1 MNQSKGIRE
10 IAMPKKKLLVVDEEP
25 QIVESLRE
33 TFAAQ
38 YEVLVAKSGEEAIR
52 RAVLEHPNCILLDIM
67 MPQLGGFMLCEILK
81 SIKQTKL
88 LPVLFMGVK
97 PRHEVWA
104 TAQELGALDYLE
116 KPFPMSKASDAVTCA
131 LQVAPVERRRS
142 PRLSLKVPIT
152 VRGKDI
158 HGNKIEV
165 GVETV
170 DVTRYG
176 ALMRLPVQIA
186 VGQEV
191 EICQS
196 YLPESGELAVR
207 TMARVV
213 WIDEEGVIGPYWHG
227 MEFVSPSSQWLE
239 QR

>member
-1 MNQSKGIRE
+1 MDNKR
-10 IAMPKKKLLVVDEEP
+10 LLVVDEEP
-25 QIVESLRE
+25 QIVESLLK
-33 TFAAQ
+33 TFAPQ
-38 YEVLVAKSGEEAIR
+38 YEVLVARSGEEAIR
-52 RAVLEHPNCILLDIM
+52 RAVLDHPNCILLDIM

-88 LPVLFMGVK
+88 IPILFMGAK

-116 KPFPMSKASDAVTCA
+116 KPFTIAKISDAVTCA
-131 LQVAPVERRRS
+131 MQVAPVERRRS
-142 PRLSLKVPIT
+142 PRVNMRVPIT

-165 GVETV
+165 AAETV

-191 EICQS
+191 EICQAF
-196 YLPESGELAVR
+196 LPESGDVAVR
-207 TMARVV
+207 TMARVA
-213 WIDEEGVIGPYWHG
+213 WTDEEGVIGPFWHG
-227 MEFVSPSSQWLE
+227 LEFVDPSSQWTE
-239 QR
+239 PR

>member
-1 MNQSKGIRE
+1 MV
-10 IAMPKKKLLVVDEEP
+10 MDKKRLLVVDEEP
-25 QIVESLRE
+25 QIVEFLLQ
-33 TFAAQ
+33 TFGPQ
-38 YEVLVAKSGEEAIR
+38 YDVRVARSGEEAIR
-52 RAVLEHPNCILLDIM
+52 LAVLEHPNCILLDIQ

-88 LPVLFMGVK
+88 LPILFMGVQ

-116 KPFPMSKASDAVTCA
+116 KPFSIGKISDAVTCA
-131 LQVAPVERRRS
+131 MQVAPVERRRS

-165 GVETV
+165 AAETV

-176 ALMRLPVQIA
+176 ALMRLPVQIP
-186 VGQEV
+186 VGEEV
-191 EICQS
+191 EICQA
-196 YLPESGELAVR
+196 YLPESGELSVR
-207 TMARVV
+207 TMARIA
-213 WIDEEGVIGPYWHG
+213 WSDEEGVIGPYWHG
-227 MEFVSPSSQWLE
+227 MEFVSPSSQWVE
-239 QR
+239 RR